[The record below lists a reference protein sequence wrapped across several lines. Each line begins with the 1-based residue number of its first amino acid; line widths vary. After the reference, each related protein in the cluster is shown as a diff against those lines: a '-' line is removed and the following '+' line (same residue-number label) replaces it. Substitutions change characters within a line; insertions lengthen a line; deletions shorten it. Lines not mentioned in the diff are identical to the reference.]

1 MAPEVIGFTLSKA
14 SDLENVRNLL
24 KHLDKE
30 GLKSLLDEIA
40 AEIKVFTMTGEDMI
54 VAFLDELETEVIL
67 EYWSRASLI
76 GNISGTNKRENK

>member
-76 GNISGTNKRENK
+76 GSISGTNKRKDK